1 MPAKSAAAPA
11 ADAPSR
17 APGSGESQVQRALKK
32 LGLVRDIDFAL
43 YLPMRYEDETRVVRL
58 ADTRDGDTVQV
69 EGVITECEVV
79 FRPRRQLIATL
90 DDGSD
95 TVQLRF
101 FNFYPSQ
108 QKQLAPGARVR
119 VRGEIK
125 GGFVG
130 RTIMHPAVKAAGT
143 PLPLALTPIYSTIA
157 GLAQPVL
164 RRAVQAGLAR
174 APLHAIVPNPMMPEG
189 AWGLREALSFL
200 HYPAPDV

>member
-79 FRPRRQLIATL
+79 FR
-90 DDGSD
+90 
-95 TVQLRF
+95 
-101 FNFYPSQ
+101 
-108 QKQLAPGARVR
+108 
-119 VRGEIK
+119 
-125 GGFVG
+125 
-130 RTIMHPAVKAAGT
+130 
-143 PLPLALTPIYSTIA
+143 
-157 GLAQPVL
+157 
-164 RRAVQAGLAR
+164 
-174 APLHAIVPNPMMPEG
+174 
-189 AWGLREALSFL
+189 
-200 HYPAPDV
+200 